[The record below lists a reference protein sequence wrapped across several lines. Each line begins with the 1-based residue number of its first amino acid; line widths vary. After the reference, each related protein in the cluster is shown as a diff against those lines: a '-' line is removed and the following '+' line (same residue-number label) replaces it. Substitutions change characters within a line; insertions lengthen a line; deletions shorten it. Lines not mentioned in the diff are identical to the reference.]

1 MIVELVQA
9 AFLIAIA
16 PLVTG
21 TIRKL
26 KALLQSRKGPG
37 VFQPYY
43 DLYKLFRKDTVL
55 SRHASWVFRITPYV
69 SMTAILVA
77 ALLVPAF
84 TSATPGFFGDLI
96 VFIYLLAMVRFFMA
110 LAALDAGSAF
120 GGMGS
125 SREMTIA
132 SLAEP
137 TMLLA
142 IFALALMVGTTSL
155 GGISDQLAVSGLSL
169 VRPSLFLAFA
179 AFFIAT
185 LAENARLPVDNPS
198 THLELTMIHEAMVLE
213 YSGKQ
218 LALVE
223 LAGMARLVLFLAIL
237 SSVFLPWGIATDASA
252 ASLALGLIVFLA
264 KVGVLVAGI
273 ALIES
278 SFSKMRLFRVPNLL
292 TVSFTLAL
300 LAVISF
306 YIL

>member
-1 MIVELVQA
+1 MIAELSQV
-9 AFLIAIA
+9 AFMIALA

-21 TIRKL
+21 VIRKL
-26 KALLQSRKGPG
+26 KALMQSRKGPG
-37 VFQPYY
+37 IFQPYY
-43 DLYKLFRKDTVL
+43 DLYKLFRKDTVI
-55 SRHASWVFRITPYV
+55 SRNTSWVFRITPYV
-69 SMTAILVA
+69 SMAAVLVA
-77 ALLVPAF
+77 ALLVPVFIAS
-84 TSATPGFFGDLI
+84 TVGFFGDLI

-125 SREMTIA
+125 SREMTI
-132 SLAEP
+132 SSMAEP
-137 TMLLA
+137 TMLLS
-142 IFALALMVGTTSL
+142 IFAMALVVGTTSL
-155 GGISDQLAVSGLSL
+155 GGISYRLAISGLDL

-185 LAENARLPVDNPS
+185 LAENARLPIDNPS

-218 LALVE
+218 LALIE
-223 LAGMARLVLFLAIL
+223 LSSMVRLVLFLAVL
-237 SSVFLPWGIATDASA
+237 SSVFMPWGIATNTLAS
-252 ASLALGLIVFLA
+252 SLTIGVFVFLA
-264 KVGVLVAGI
+264 KIGILVAVI